1 MILKKLI
8 SFIILCFIPSYI
20 FAKEYTIGFAQDTLK
35 NDWRLAQ
42 IEELKAEAKKHSNL
56 KLIIKSANAK
66 VSKQIRDIELFIKQD
81 VDFII
86 TSPIEPTI
94 TSLVLKKAIDKGIKV
109 ILLSR
114 TINSDNYTTFIS
126 PDNEKIGEAAAKH
139 LVDILNEKGVIL
151 ELHGI
156 KTATSTIKR
165 SAGFNKIIKKYP
177 NIKVIKKTGNF
188 LRSDSIKAM
197 EEIYKKDIK
206 FDAIFSHSDSMLE
219 GVRKVMKKYNKDLS
233 TPMVGIDYIKTSRK
247 AIKNGHQT
255 ATFVYQTA
263 AKEGIQAIVDIINNK
278 PLQKNITL
286 DTLKVT
292 KDNVNKI
299 QPIF

>member
-8 SFIILCFIPSYI
+8 SFIILSFIPLSI
-20 FAKEYTIGFAQDTLK
+20 SAKEYTIGFAQDTLK

-42 IEELKAEAKKHSNL
+42 VKELKAEAKKHPNL

-86 TSPIEPTI
+86 TSPIEPNI

-126 PDNEKIGEAAAKH
+126 PDNEKIGEEAAKH
-139 LVDILNEKGVIL
+139 LVSILNGKGVIL
-151 ELHGI
+151 ELQGI
-156 KTATSTIKR
+156 KTATSTMKR
-165 SAGFNKIIKKYP
+165 SAGFNKIINKYP
-177 NIKVIKKTGNF
+177 NIKVIKRTGNY
-188 LRSDSIKAM
+188 LRSDTIKVM
-197 EEIYKKDIK
+197 EKIYKKNIK

-219 GVRKVMKKYNKDLS
+219 GVRNVMNKYNKDLT
-233 TPMVGIDYIKTSRK
+233 TPMVGIDYIKAASK

-263 AKEGIQAIVDIINNK
+263 AKEGIQAIIDIINNK
-278 PLQKNITL
+278 TIKKNITL

-299 QPIF
+299 KPIF